1 MTVSCNLTLDTRA
14 GSTLAEV
21 RATGLRLKDI
31 SAPSCILVGEFL
43 SLGAL
48 GSASGPRTA
57 PSYPD
62 GGGELAILEASQQRV
77 PFEPG
82 TLRMTFQRSI
92 CFLLLSELERVIG
105 HKPKRVSSSPRGI
118 SALPGLCRNPE

>member
-43 SLGAL
+43 RVWGAL
-48 GSASGPRTA
+48 GSASGPHTA

-82 TLRMTFQRSI
+82 TLRMTFQRSVF
-92 CFLLLSELERVIG
+92 CFFQNWKES
-105 HKPKRVSSSPRGI
+105 
-118 SALPGLCRNPE
+118 